1 MIRANIGQNKIWE
14 SRKQKLLGIIID
26 RHLCFDG
33 YVLNQCKKAGRKLRA
48 VARICTFV
56 SLERP
61 STLMKSFIEWQ
72 FGYCPLVWIFC
83 GRKSNNRINH
93 LHERAPKF
101 VYHDNQFSFENFFP
115 KDRSVSICHRNIR
128 LFATEMYKIK
138 NNIST
143 PIMSELFEKRNLNC
157 PQTDFLLHL
166 VNTFEFQIE
175 GQGGINREASKF
187 RPK

>member
-14 SRKQKLLGIIID
+14 SRKQKLLGITID
-26 RHLCFDG
+26 RHLCFDE
-33 YVLNQCKKAGRKLRA
+33 YVLNRCKKAGRKLRA
-48 VARICTFV
+48 VTRICTFV
-56 SLERP
+56 SLERR

-72 FGYCPLVWIFC
+72 FGYCPLVWIFR

-93 LHERAPKF
+93 LHDRAPKIL
-101 VYHDNQFSFENFFP
+101 YHDNQFSFENFLP

-138 NNIST
+138 NNMST

-175 GQGGINREASKF
+175 EQGEINREASKF

>member
-1 MIRANIGQNKIWE
+1 MRFYK
-14 SRKQKLLGIIID
+14 
-26 RHLCFDG
+26 

-48 VARICTFV
+48 VTRICKFV

-61 STLMKSFIEWQ
+61 STLIKSFIEWQ

-93 LHERAPKF
+93 LHERAPKI
-101 VYHDNQFSFENFFP
+101 VYHDNQFSFENFLP

-138 NNIST
+138 NNMST

-157 PQTDFLLHL
+157 PQTIFLLHL

-175 GQGGINREASKF
+175 GEGRINGEASKF